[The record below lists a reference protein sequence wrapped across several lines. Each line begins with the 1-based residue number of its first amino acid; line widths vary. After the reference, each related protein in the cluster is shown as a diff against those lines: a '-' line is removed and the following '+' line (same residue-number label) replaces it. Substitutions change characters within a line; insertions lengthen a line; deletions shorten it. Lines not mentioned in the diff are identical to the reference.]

1 MNDTQALLTLAVNF
15 FTLRSPAR
23 LLHFTGIL
31 LVPDHSGVSHG
42 GGVEP
47 LWVLWREGLR
57 GMAMEL
63 TSSGFGRVAILV
75 AEEERRTR
83 RP

>member
-23 LLHFTGIL
+23 LLHFSEIL

-47 LWVLWREGLR
+47 LWVLGREGPR